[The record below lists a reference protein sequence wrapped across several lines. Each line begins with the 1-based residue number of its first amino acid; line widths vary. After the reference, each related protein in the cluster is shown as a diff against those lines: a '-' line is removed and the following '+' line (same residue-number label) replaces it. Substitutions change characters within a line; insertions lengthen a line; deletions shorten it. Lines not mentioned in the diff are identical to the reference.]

1 MSHIV
6 TIKTEVRDP
15 TAIRLACGRLNLA
28 EPVHGTARL
37 FSSEATGWLVPL
49 PRWRYPLVCQ
59 TETGQLS
66 YDNYQGAWGE
76 PVELDRFVQAYSIEK
91 TRLEARKQG
100 YHVIEQPLQ
109 DGAVKLTL
117 QVGGAV

>member
-15 TAIRLACGRLNLA
+15 TAIRLACDRLQLP
-28 EPVHGTARL
+28 EPVQGTARL
-37 FSSEATGWLVPL
+37 FTSEAAGWLVSL

-59 TETGQLS
+59 TETGRLL

-76 PVELDRFVQAYSIEK
+76 PVQLDRFLQSYSIEK

-100 YHVIEQPLQ
+100 YQVFEQPLQ
-109 DGAVKLTL
+109 DGSVKLIL

>member
-6 TIKTEVRDP
+6 TIRTEVRDP
-15 TAIRLACGRLNLA
+15 AAIGRACGRLDL
-28 EPVHGTARL
+28 PTPTQGTARL
-37 FSSEATGWLVPL
+37 FSSQATGWLVSL

-76 PVELDRFVQAYSIEK
+76 PIELDKFLQAYAIEK
-91 TRLEARKQG
+91 TRLEAHKQG
-100 YHVIEQPLQ
+100 YDVVEQPLS
-109 DGAVKLTL
+109 DGSVKLVL
-117 QVGGAV
+117 QMGGAA